1 LNQVVEIFAP
11 KRILAIG
18 KTVYNPLSRFKHP
31 LLAGYIRHPANGGK
45 ASFIA
50 GMKSFGI

>member
-1 LNQVVEIFAP
+1 VEIFAP

-18 KTVYNPLSRFKHP
+18 KTASNTLSQFKHP

-45 ASFIA
+45 AGFIT
-50 GMKSFGI
+50 GMKALGI